1 MGRNLGRDTN
11 MKPLTLAL
19 AAIGTAS
26 LASLPAHSQQTA
38 PYNPGTGGTYGYTP
52 PAGTPVT
59 PYGQGS
65 YGTVPPI
72 ERQNQSAAGVDAEAV
87 RRQAEPLLA
96 QADKAL
102 QERNFGIANELLER
116 AQTVAMNTN
125 EDMGRT
131 LGNMAS
137 AIQEARTAA
146 VNGDVA
152 AARYRI
158 AVILSTLELG
168 KAALLGEQWPA
179 TPR

>member
-1 MGRNLGRDTN
+1 

-19 AAIGTAS
+19 AAIGTVS
-26 LASLPAHSQQTA
+26 LASLPARSQQTT

-52 PAGTPVT
+52 PSGTPVT
-59 PYGQGS
+59 PHGQGS
-65 YGTVPPI
+65 YGTVPSI

-125 EDMGRT
+125 DDTGRT

-146 VNGDVA
+146 VNGNVA
-152 AARYRI
+152 AARSRI
-158 AVILSTLELG
+158 ADILSILELG
-168 KAALLGEQWPA
+168 RAALLVGQTPAPPSA